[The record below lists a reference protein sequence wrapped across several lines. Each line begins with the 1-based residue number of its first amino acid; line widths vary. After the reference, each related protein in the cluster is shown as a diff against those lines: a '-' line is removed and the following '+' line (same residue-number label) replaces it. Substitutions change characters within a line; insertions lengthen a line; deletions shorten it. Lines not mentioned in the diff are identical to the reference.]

1 MNTLTRLS
9 IAVPLKTP
17 ACSVT
22 TTRQR
27 LGWIER
33 FRRSGQSQ
41 RAFAQAHGL
50 KLSQF
55 RYWLY
60 DPVLAAKNPCDVPRL
75 QEVSLVPRFSQ
86 SGWSAEISLP
96 AGPTVRLNERL
107 ARELIGPLLQVCPP
121 SHV

>member
-1 MNTLTRLS
+1 MNVLTRLS
-9 IAVPLKTP
+9 LRAPLKTP
-17 ACSVT
+17 ACSAT
-22 TTRQR
+22 STRQR
-27 LGWIER
+27 LEWIER

-41 RAFAQAHGL
+41 RDFAQAHGL

-60 DPVLAAKNPCDVPRL
+60 DPALEAKSPERVPRL
-75 QEVSLVPRFSQ
+75 QEVALVPRSSQ
-86 SGWSAEISLP
+86 PGWSAEISLP

-107 ARELIGPLLQVCPP
+107 ARELVGPLLQVCHP

>member
-9 IAVPLKTP
+9 IAVPRKTP

-41 RAFAQAHGL
+41 RSFAQAHGL

-60 DPVLAAKNPCDVPRL
+60 DPVLGAKSPCGIPRL

-107 ARELIGPLLQVCPP
+107 ARELIGPLLQVCHS